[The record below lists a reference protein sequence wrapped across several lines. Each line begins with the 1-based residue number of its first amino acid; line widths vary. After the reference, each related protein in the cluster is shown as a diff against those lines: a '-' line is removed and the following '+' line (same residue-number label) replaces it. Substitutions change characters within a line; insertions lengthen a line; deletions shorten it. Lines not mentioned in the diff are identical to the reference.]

1 MIPSDIRLY
10 TWVDVEQ
17 VLLRKQEQN
26 NWPEWLVRATAYWD
40 ELTIGIRPGTQA
52 QASAWLEE
60 AYEPRYR
67 NHSQPEIVQG
77 LIILESLPESER
89 TLPIFFEETEEQPP
103 IPRLTPSLSL
113 PGVLWQR
120 CQDIQPPDILSSDV
134 PPVVAFHSF
143 KGGVGRTTHALALAQ
158 ALTEDKHKV
167 LLVDGDLEAPG
178 ISWVFERRLPNPSVS
193 FADLIAL
200 VHGDPSPDAVDAV
213 KLVADR
219 IQNALI
225 DGIYVLPSFRST
237 EKFTTLEI
245 RPEHLFQGAK
255 NPFIL
260 TNILASLGQAL
271 GADFVIVDLRAGL
284 SELSTGLILDPRV
297 YRIFVT
303 TLSAQSISGT
313 VRLLELL
320 GERALSRKDTEP
332 LPALIINQ
340 IPDQERSSDI
350 VLEAETKLLEAAS
363 PFLGEGR
370 APVRVLTSFTDGLLV
385 LPPTWE
391 EVVTRLLRSGIVA
404 AVRPLVEWL
413 PVPSKLTEDPL
424 SNLNSKREELSK
436 IAKKL
441 VFAENAEVN
450 DFLATTPL
458 RHLAS
463 DNRRRLPIAV
473 IVGAKGSGKTYTF
486 LQIVSRKKWQNFA
499 IDAGA
504 IEVQSNAVICPIIES
519 SNLQES
525 ARNIVREVRINA
537 AKELGFEPSA
547 DPSFIRDHIR
557 KGYPLNLHEGEWRD
571 RWLNVIAWG
580 VGFDHKKTKS
590 EQEETT
596 IENTGRRLTEY
607 LVANKKQLVVVI
619 DGLEDLFQNFASDRS
634 QQTAIRSLLQDVPEW
649 LGQQPSLPLGIIIF
663 VRRDMVLAAVHQ
675 NAAQMM
681 ARYEPYALKWNREE
695 ALRLVAWVTK
705 RVNMLRQINSE
716 ELQNMSE
723 EELTEALVPLWGK
736 RLGSERSREAGSARF
751 AIAAISDLRGQI
763 QARDL
768 VRLLHL
774 AAKESVN
781 GDSRWQDRILIPTA
795 IKGALSEC
803 SRNKID
809 EIEIENTALKDVFTK
824 LRSLPQE
831 KRKIPFTRDEMEI
844 SVEEMKILEDNCVVI
859 RENDYYYMP
868 EIFRLGLEFS
878 LTAAGR
884 PKVIAL
890 ARRPGQGG

>member
-17 VLLRKQEQN
+17 VLLRMQEQD
-26 NWPEWLVRATAYWD
+26 NWPEWLVWARAYWD
-40 ELTIGIRPGTQA
+40 ELTIGIRPNTQA
-52 QASAWLEE
+52 QASAWLQEV
-60 AYEPRYR
+60 YDPRYR
-67 NHSQPEIVQG
+67 IHSQPEIVQG
-77 LIILESLPESER
+77 LIILESLSDSER

-103 IPRLTPSLSL
+103 IPRLTPSLSR

-120 CQDIQPPDILSSDV
+120 CQDIQPPDSLPEDV

-178 ISWVFERRLPNPSVS
+178 ISWVFARRLPNPSVS

-213 KLVADR
+213 QLVADR

-237 EKFTTLEI
+237 EKFTALEI

-255 NPFIL
+255 TPFIL

-313 VRLLELL
+313 VRILEIL
-320 GERALSRKDTEP
+320 GERSLSRRDTEP

-340 IPDQERSSDI
+340 IPDQERPSDI

-363 PFLGEGR
+363 PFLGEGVE
-370 APVRVLTSFTDGLLV
+370 PVRVFTSFTDGLLV

-391 EVVTRLLRSGIVA
+391 EVVTRLLRSGIVD

-413 PVPSKLTEDPL
+413 PIQRSRPIEDPL
-424 SNLNSKREELSK
+424 SSLKSQREELSK
-436 IAKKL
+436 IAKQL
-441 VFAENAEVN
+441 LFAENAEVN

-463 DNRRRLPIAV
+463 DHRRRLPITV

-486 LQIVSRKKWQNFA
+486 LQIVCRETWQRFA

-519 SNLQES
+519 SNLEES
-525 ARNIVREVRINA
+525 ARNIVRNA
-537 AKELGFEPSA
+537 RTKAAQMLGFEQPDAS
-547 DPSFIRDHIR
+547 PIRDYIR
-557 KGYPLNLHEGEWRD
+557 DSYRLNLHEGQWRD

-580 VGFDHKKTKS
+580 VGFDHK
-590 EQEETT
+590 QEDTT
-596 IENTGRRLTEY
+596 LENAGRRLTEY
-607 LVANKKQLVVVI
+607 LAATKKQLVVVI
-619 DGLEDLFQNFASDRS
+619 DGLEDLFQNFASDQS

-649 LGQQPSLPLGIIIF
+649 LGQQPSIPLGIIIF
-663 VRRDMVLAAVHQ
+663 VRRDIVLAAVHQ

-705 RVNMLRQINSE
+705 RVNMLPQINSE
-716 ELQNMSE
+716 KLQNMTE

-736 RLGSERSREAGSARF
+736 RLGSERSKEAGSARF
-751 AIAAISDLRGQI
+751 VIAAISDLRGQI

-781 GDSRWQDRILIPTA
+781 DSRWQDRILIPTA
-795 IKGALSEC
+795 IKGALLEC
-803 SRNKID
+803 SQNKIG

-824 LRSLPQE
+824 LRNLPKE
-831 KRKIPFTRDEMEI
+831 KRKIPFTRDMMEL
-844 SVEEMKILEDNCVVI
+844 SVEEMKILEDNGVVI
-859 RENDYYYMP
+859 RENDEYYMP

-878 LTAAGR
+878 MTAGGR
-884 PKVIAL
+884 PRIIAL
-890 ARRPGQGG
+890 ARRAGQKS